1 MGTFKKLSTC
11 AVALILAAC
20 AGKPAQ
26 PEAASVPTPEPSP
39 SAVQPPPDA
48 TATPESSPADAGSTE
63 SAAAPS
69 EPPAPA
75 EEAPEP
81 SPKLSRSPINV
92 LTARDVAFMI
102 DYGNSGAKALAEQS
116 CEPKASDPA
125 ARAECMTKARDAFAA
140 DVLVFKQEEGGGRTT
155 LTIFK
160 RKGSALSQVLVA
172 GIAFK
177 DETDNSVTIVF
188 KGGEKGVRALFRN
201 AGSAVITLPNEYSI
215 EINDPT
221 YGKLP
226 YDAKVGLMGN

>member
-1 MGTFKKLSTC
+1 MGTIKKPSTL
-11 AVALILAAC
+11 ALALILAGC

-26 PEAASVPTPEPSP
+26 PEAASAPPPAPSP
-39 SAVQPPPDA
+39 SAAEPPPA
-48 TATPESSPADAGSTE
+48 ESAAPEPAEPDAGSAE
-63 SAAAPS
+63 SAPAPS
-69 EPPAPA
+69 ETPA
-75 EEAPEP
+75 EETPEP
-81 SPKLSRSPINV
+81 APKLSRSPINI
-92 LTARDVAFMI
+92 LIARDVAFMI
-102 DYGNSGAKALAEQS
+102 DYANSGAKALAEQS

-172 GIAFK
+172 GIEFK
-177 DETDNSVTIVF
+177 NETDNSVTIVF

-215 EINDPT
+215 EINDPL
-221 YGKLP
+221 YGRLP
-226 YDAKVGLMGN
+226 YDAKVGLMGS

>member
-1 MGTFKKLSTC
+1 M
-11 AVALILAAC
+11 
-20 AGKPAQ
+20 
-26 PEAASVPTPEPSP
+26 
-39 SAVQPPPDA
+39 
-48 TATPESSPADAGSTE
+48 DAGSAE
-63 SAAAPS
+63 STPPPS
-69 EPPAPA
+69 EPAPA
-75 EEAPEP
+75 APEEEP
-81 SPKLSRSPINV
+81 GPKLSRTPINV

-102 DYGNSGAKALAEQS
+102 DYGNSGAKAFAEQG

-140 DVLVFKQEEGGGRTT
+140 DVLVFKQEEGSGRTT

-221 YGKLP
+221 YGRLP

>member
-1 MGTFKKLSTC
+1 
-11 AVALILAAC
+11 
-20 AGKPAQ
+20 
-26 PEAASVPTPEPSP
+26 
-39 SAVQPPPDA
+39 
-48 TATPESSPADAGSTE
+48 
-63 SAAAPS
+63 
-69 EPPAPA
+69 
-75 EEAPEP
+75 
-81 SPKLSRSPINV
+81 LSRSPINI
-92 LTARDVAFMI
+92 LTARDLAFMI

-172 GIAFK
+172 GIGFK

-201 AGSAVITLPNEYSI
+201 AGSAKISLPNEYSI
-215 EINDPT
+215 ELDDPT
-221 YGKLP
+221 YGKLR
-226 YDAKVGLMGN
+226 YDAKVGLMGS

>member
-1 MGTFKKLSTC
+1 MAIFKKPSTLV
-11 AVALILAAC
+11 VALILAGC

-26 PEAASVPTPEPSP
+26 PEAASVPTPQPSP
-39 SAVQPPPDA
+39 SAAQPPPDSS
-48 TATPESSPADAGSTE
+48 ATPESPAADAGSTE
-63 SAAAPS
+63 STPPPS
-69 EPPAPA
+69 EPAPPAP
-75 EEAPEP
+75 EEPG
-81 SPKLSRSPINV
+81 PKLSRSPINI
-92 LTARDVAFMI
+92 LSARDVAFMI
-102 DYGNSGAKALAEQS
+102 DYGNSGAKALAEQG
-116 CEPKASDPA
+116 CEPKAADPA

-140 DVLVFKQEEGGGRTT
+140 DVLVFKTEEGSGRTT

-221 YGKLP
+221 YGRLP